1 MYLASYLPDTH
12 LMSASSPSS
21 SRPYVSRRKRR
32 SSKQDMTSVSTKLT
46 FGALGLL
53 LLSLLVSLGVI
64 ATHLVTSDSPGVAEN
79 APSIAPVPVQP

>member
-1 MYLASYLPDTH
+1 
-12 LMSASSPSS
+12 
-21 SRPYVSRRKRR
+21 
-32 SSKQDMTSVSTKLT
+32 MTSVSTKLT